1 MELIFKPSRFF
12 IPFFFLVVSCLQ
24 ASENKLFQIVKR
36 LKHVNPSNCHL
47 VSYRSTIDT
56 FKVTCIDKKLKKYL
70 YQIPITVDMNSS
82 FIINSNRFMDIENG
96 MDSIFLYGQF
106 LGRSIKN
113 KDAVSSRLAAEIEN
127 DSFAILRNNNT
138 TLKILDNETAP
149 ELGQQYRV
157 VVDHIK
163 KFDDDPGVYTTR
175 IIDCH
180 HDAFIKLSDGSSFS
194 EMEKNYGPPGKLMPI
209 PRKSVL
215 SQLRESV
222 CGEKVETESSNNILS
237 ILE

>member
-1 MELIFKPSRFF
+1 MELTFKPIRLFT
-12 IPFFFLVVSCLQ
+12 PGFFLVFSCLQ

-36 LKHVNPSNCHL
+36 LKQVNPSHCHL
-47 VSYRSTIDT
+47 VSYRSTNDT
-56 FKVTCIDKKLKKYL
+56 FKVTCIDKRLKKYL

-82 FIINSNRFMDIENG
+82 FIINSNRLMDIENG
-96 MDSIFLYGQF
+96 MDSIFLHGHY

-113 KDAVSSRLAAEIEN
+113 KDGANSRQRNKIEN
-127 DSFAILRNNNT
+127 DSFTVLRKNNM

-149 ELGQQYRV
+149 ELGLKYRV

-180 HDAFIKLSDGSSFS
+180 HDAYIKLSDGSSFS
-194 EMEKNYGPPGKLMPI
+194 EMEKNYGPPVKLMPI

-222 CGEKVETESSNNILS
+222 CGEKIETESSTNTLT

>member
-1 MELIFKPSRFF
+1 MELIFKPIRLFT
-12 IPFFFLVVSCLQ
+12 PVFFLVFSCLH

-36 LKHVNPSNCHL
+36 VKKNNPTQCHI
-47 VSYRSTIDT
+47 VSYRASIDS
-56 FKVTCIDKKLKKYL
+56 FKVTCIDKRLKKYL

-96 MDSIFLYGQF
+96 MDSIFLHGHY

-113 KDAVSSRLAAEIEN
+113 NDAENSKQRSKIEN
-127 DSFAILRNNNT
+127 DSFTVLRKNNM

-149 ELGQQYRV
+149 ELGPSYRV

-163 KFDDDPGVYTTR
+163 NFDDDPGFFTTR

-180 HDAFIKLSDGSSFS
+180 HDAFIKISDGSSFS
-194 EMEKNYGPPGKLMPI
+194 EMEKNYGPPGKLIPI
-209 PRKSVL
+209 SKKSIL
-215 SQLRESV
+215 YQYRNSV
-222 CGEKVETESSNNILS
+222 CGEKKHSDILN
-237 ILE
+237 